1 MTKLG
6 YTVKFKKTL
15 LASLL
20 GLSLSQTCF
29 ALEALTDEN
38 LSESTGEGIAFL
50 PENFKMVFQK
60 AEDSVADPKASW
72 GDRTKDT
79 GLIRIIP
86 VGPLTSV
93 AANAGAKKAD
103 IFIYGLALSQADLET
118 NSRFNNTAD
127 PRDATKSGVNL
138 GTETNPWILNV
149 VTATV
154 PDFAGLSTSN
164 NLSYLQLE
172 APLALQSQPIRY
184 DTMKLGLWGDLF
196 ARNQTVAAPP
206 LNFLTGAPSTLAGLD
221 EKLRFQ
227 MIANG
232 LYLDGSKL
240 RVFQTLDGATNTGG
254 MSTSYN
260 KTLGLG
266 LLLRL
271 NTHYLSDSGGNNDDK
286 VLRISTRETTGT
298 TKDLTTPAISGTGA
312 AQFSDKEGLY
322 IYSPN
327 INLVLGSIYQ
337 PLIVDTPDGK
347 NLSLEVTRIPNQAS
361 VYKNIYTDYSGT
373 DTTYKGST
381 CNVRYCGSDI
391 TSINNIAYQGSNATH
406 SSIAIGKVGFSAD
419 NKSLIADRS
428 INATGIVMKGGATG
442 DVNLGSAAID
452 GLLIQHFKISTTGL

>member
-6 YTVKFKKTL
+6 YTVKFKKTA

-72 GDRTKDT
+72 GDRAKDT

-86 VGPLTSV
+86 VGPLTPV
-93 AANAGAKKAD
+93 AASAGAKKAD
-103 IFIYGLALSQADLET
+103 IFIYGLALSQADLDA
-118 NSRFNNTAD
+118 NSRFNNAAD

-138 GTETNPWILNV
+138 GSENNPWILNV
-149 VTATV
+149 ATATV
-154 PDFAGLSTSN
+154 PDFAGVSTTN

-172 APLALQSQPIRY
+172 APLATQSQPLRY

-196 ARNQTVAAPP
+196 ARNQTVASPA

-240 RVFQTLDGATNTGG
+240 RVFQTLGGATSSTGG

-271 NTHYLSDSGGNNDDK
+271 NTHYLSDLGGNNDDK
-286 VLRISTRETTGT
+286 VLRISTQETTGT
-298 TKDLTTPAISGTGA
+298 VKDLTTPAISGTSA
-312 AQFSDKEGLY
+312 AQFRDKEGLY

-337 PLIVDTPDGK
+337 PLIIDTTDGQ
-347 NLSLEVTRIPNQAS
+347 NLSLEVTRIPNQPN
-361 VYKNIYTDYSGT
+361 VYKNIYTDYSGA
-373 DTTYKGST
+373 DTSYKGST
-381 CNVRYCGSDI
+381 CNVRYCGSDT
-391 TSINNIAYQGSNATH
+391 TSINNIAYQGSSATH

-419 NKSLIADRS
+419 NKSLIADKS
-428 INATGIVMKGGATG
+428 ASATGIVMKNGTSE
-442 DVNLGSAAID
+442 VNLGSAAID